1 MKKLVFIVL
10 LILNSF
16 TVNAQDKS
24 KLPEF
29 FQRTQTTITNP
40 FEMRDPFKRRALKL
54 KSSSTKDYKL
64 DKTIFSN
71 LPTLDGVPL
80 DQIKITGVILGDARR
95 AIAKI
100 DKSSGSDG
108 QGAADPAAPTFV
120 IKEGMKLGFNQAEV
134 KAILPG
140 GIVLVEKIKNVYDQE
155 EYIETIMP
163 VTMD

>member
-1 MKKLVFIVL
+1 MRLVLFL
-10 LILNSF
+10 SILMS
-16 TVNAQDKS
+16 TVVAAEK

-29 FQRTQTTITNP
+29 FKRTKTNITNP
-40 FEMRDPFKRRALKL
+40 FEMRDPFKRKAVKL
-54 KSSSTKDYKL
+54 KSTSTKDYKL

-80 DQIKITGVILGDARR
+80 DQIKITGVILGDERR

-100 DKSSGSDG
+100 ASEQEGA
-108 QGAADPAAPTFV
+108 GAAGDIQTYI

-163 VTMD
+163 VTVE

>member
-1 MKKLVFIVL
+1 MKIS
-10 LILNSF
+10 LILFILS
-16 TVNAQDKS
+16 TTALAAEK

-29 FQRTQTTITNP
+29 FKRTKTNITNP
-40 FEMRDPFKRRALKL
+40 FEMRDPFKRKAVKL
-54 KSSSTKDYKL
+54 KSTSTKDYKL

-80 DQIKITGVILGDARR
+80 DQIKITGVILGDERR

-100 DKSSGSDG
+100 ASEQ
-108 QGAADPAAPTFV
+108 QGTEAAGDIQTYI

-163 VTMD
+163 VTVE

>member
-1 MKKLVFIVL
+1 MKIAIFIVALFSVKLVF
-10 LILNSF
+10 S
-16 TVNAQDKS
+16 AEKQ
-24 KLPEF
+24 LPEF
-29 FQRTQTTITNP
+29 FKRTKTNITNP
-40 FEMRDPFKRRALKL
+40 FEMRDPFKRKAVKL
-54 KSSSTKDYKL
+54 KSTSTKDYKL

-80 DQIKITGVILGDARR
+80 DQIKITGVILGDERR

-100 DKSSGSDG
+100 GSEQQGGGASSVDV
-108 QGAADPAAPTFV
+108 PTYI

-163 VTMD
+163 VTVE

>member
-1 MKKLVFIVL
+1 MKLAFPLAILFIF
-10 LILNSF
+10 S
-16 TVNAQDKS
+16 ASQAAEK

-29 FQRTQTTITNP
+29 FKRTKTNITNP
-40 FEMRDPFKRRALKL
+40 FEMRDPFKRKAVKL
-54 KSSSTKDYKL
+54 KSTSTKDYKL

-80 DQIKITGVILGDARR
+80 DQIKITGVILGDERR

-100 DKSSGSDG
+100 ASE
-108 QGAADPAAPTFV
+108 QTTAGAAGDIQTYI

-163 VTMD
+163 VTVE

>member
-1 MKKLVFIVL
+1 MKSAII
-10 LILNSF
+10 LILMLISF
-16 TVNAQDKS
+16 KAFSQDKA

-29 FQRTQTTITNP
+29 FQRTKTTIANP
-40 FEMRDPFKRRALKL
+40 FEMRDPFKRKALKL
-54 KSSSTKDYKL
+54 KSSSNKDYKL
-64 DKTIFSN
+64 DKTVFSN

-80 DQIKITGVILGDARR
+80 DQIKITGVILGDERR
-95 AIAKI
+95 AIATI
-100 DKSSGSDG
+100 DKSGG
-108 QGAADPAAPTFV
+108 QSAAPAGAPVGPTFV

-163 VTMD
+163 VTME

>member
-1 MKKLVFIVL
+1 M
-10 LILNSF
+10 S
-16 TVNAQDKS
+16 TVVAAEK

-29 FQRTQTTITNP
+29 FKRTKTNITNP
-40 FEMRDPFKRRALKL
+40 FEMRDPFKRKAVKL
-54 KSSSTKDYKL
+54 KSTSTKDYKL

-80 DQIKITGVILGDARR
+80 DQIKITGVILGDERR

-100 DKSSGSDG
+100 ASEQEGA
-108 QGAADPAAPTFV
+108 GAAGDIQTYI

-163 VTMD
+163 VTVE

>member
-1 MKKLVFIVL
+1 MKYLMLVSVL
-10 LILNSF
+10 FTIL
-16 TVNAQDKS
+16 TVKAQDKS
-24 KLPEF
+24 NLPEF
-29 FQRTQTTITNP
+29 FQRTRTTISNP
-40 FEMRDPFKRRALKL
+40 FEMRDPFKRKALKL

-80 DQIKITGVILGDARR
+80 DQIKITGVILGDQRR
-95 AIAKI
+95 AIARIGEAGGTGK
-100 DKSSGSDG
+100 DV
-108 QGAADPAAPTFV
+108 DPNAPTFV
-120 IKEGMKLGFNQAEV
+120 IKEGMKMGFNQAEV

-163 VTMD
+163 VTVE

>member
-1 MKKLVFIVL
+1 MRIL
-10 LILNSF
+10 LILLLVVISNKLQ
-16 TVNAQDKS
+16 AQDKS
-24 KLPEF
+24 RLPEF
-29 FQRTQTTITNP
+29 FQRTRTTITNP
-40 FEMRDPFKRRALKL
+40 FEMRDPFKRKALKL
-54 KSSSTKDYKL
+54 KSSGTKDYKL

-80 DQIKITGVILGDARR
+80 DRIKITGVILGDQRR

-100 DKSSGSDG
+100 GEPGGDG
-108 QGAADPAAPTFV
+108 KDSVDPNAPTFV
-120 IKEGMKLGFNQAEV
+120 IKEGMKMGFNQAEV

-163 VTMD
+163 VTVE

>member
-1 MKKLVFIVL
+1 MRNIILAI
-10 LILNSF
+10 LI
-16 TVNAQDKS
+16 TVSSLMANAQEKS

-40 FEMRDPFKRRALKL
+40 FEMRDPFKRKALKL

-80 DQIKITGVILGDARR
+80 DQIKITGVILGDSRR

-100 DKSSGSDG
+100 DKGDG
-108 QGAADPAAPTFV
+108 QKSPEAQKGPTFV